1 MARAPSG
8 SWKVP
13 PCGVWHLTFSVCV
26 AIALLFGLLVT
37 AASDAIARDDQ
48 PIFSLWPSLEIE
60 HGEPIKLS
68 FGFRDKE
75 CEPQSPNCTA
85 LVVSCAAQ
93 NPPALVLEYRGLNIG
108 SLLFA
113 AIIRRTATSGQFIR
127 SGRSVVHLGL
137 VSGERMKDEVIGSWL
152 VTWETDSPE
161 KMRSLLRLFR
171 GEEPVQM
178 PFPLYVSAAPP
189 AMLERHAEPSGEDL
203 MKKFA
208 EACSAYLGVGG
219 IDRRMG
225 R

>member
-26 AIALLFGLLVT
+26 AIGLLVT
-37 AASDAIARDDQ
+37 AASDAIARDNEA
-48 PIFSLWPSLEIE
+48 IFSLWPSLGIE
-60 HGEPIKLS
+60 HGEPITLS

-85 LVVSCAAQ
+85 LVFSCAEQ
-93 NPPALVLEYRGLNIG
+93 NPPVLVLEYRGLNIG

-171 GEEPVQM
+171 GEEAVQM

-189 AMLERHAEPSGEDL
+189 AMLERHVAPGGEDL
-203 MKKFA
+203 MQKFA
-208 EACSAYLGVGG
+208 EACSARLGGSAG
-219 IDRRMG
+219 
-225 R
+225 